1 MGALLLTSA
10 CGGTHPAESPTTVPA
25 TAVSP
30 TTERSPNETV
40 SAASSPSQEGAA
52 RSPAAPEAS
61 TPSNGEGSSNE
72 FVLRDSEGVKQAQ
85 GASPSKIQAT
95 ATEAALKLVV
105 LDKDTGPIQGI
116 VIALT
121 APDGTKYYT
130 PETDAKGYT
139 ETLVPVGSQYELVY
153 LSLGSQ
159 DVTAKVTVADEPRQN
174 IRLTLRYKGYKA
186 PASGDG
192 AASNERFVLSGV
204 TFDTGKAK
212 IRPESFARL
221 DTVVEYMTHK
231 KSARIEISG
240 HTDNVGNPNNNKAL
254 SQSRAQACRDYLVS
268 KGIDGSRIQAIGYG
282 DERPIAPNDTE
293 AGRQQNR
300 RIEVTEL

>member
-1 MGALLLTSA
+1 MGALLLTPA
-10 CGGTHPAESPTTVPA
+10 CGGTHPAESPSVEAPTAEQSPDEAGSTAPSPA
-25 TAVSP
+25 RHEEGAP
-30 TTERSPNETV
+30 GEAATEAPD
-40 SAASSPSQEGAA
+40 AAS
-52 RSPAAPEAS
+52 
-61 TPSNGEGSSNE
+61 GEGSGGE
-72 FVLRDSEGVKQAQ
+72 FVLRDSDGVKQAH
-85 GASPSKIQAT
+85 GVAPSKIQAT
-95 ATEAALKLVV
+95 ATEAAMKFVV
-105 LDKDTGPIQGI
+105 LDKDTGPIAGI

-121 APDGTKYYT
+121 APNGTKYYT

-139 ETLVPVGSQYELVY
+139 EVLVPVGSQYELVY

-159 DVTAKVTVADEPRQN
+159 DVTAKVTVTDEPRQN
-174 IRLTLRYKGYKA
+174 IRLTLRYQGYKA
-186 PASGDG
+186 PASGAG
-192 AASNERFVLSGV
+192 AGSNERFVLSGV

-231 KSARIEISG
+231 KSSRIEVSG
-240 HTDNVGNPNNNKAL
+240 HTDNVGNAKNNKAL
-254 SQSRAQACRDYLVS
+254 SQSRAQACRDYLVE
-268 KGIDGSRIQAIGYG
+268 KGIDESRIQAVGYG